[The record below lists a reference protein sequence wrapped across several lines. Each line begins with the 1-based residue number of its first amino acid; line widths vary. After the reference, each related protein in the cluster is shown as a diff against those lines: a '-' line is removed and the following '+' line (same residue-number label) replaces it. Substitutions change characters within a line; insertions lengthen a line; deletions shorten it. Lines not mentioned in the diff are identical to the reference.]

1 MKQLPK
7 HHRLI
12 FYSLWILINWVQAS
26 ITELQD
32 DEAYYW
38 MFSQFLNWGY
48 FDHPPMT
55 ALLIKMGYALFSN
68 ELGVRFFIVVLST
81 ITVYLCELLVERKD
95 TALFYAICLCMAVLQ
110 VSGFMAVPDIPLM
123 FFTALFFLSYRKFVQ
138 QSTLTNTF
146 LFAIVIACLLYSKYH
161 AVLIVFFTLLSNL
174 RLLGRWQLYLAGLL
188 ALVFYTPHLWWQYEH
203 DWISFRYHLFES
215 NVNPYKVSFT
225 LDYIVGQLLIA
236 GPLAGL
242 IFWPATFLYRPASAT
257 ERALKYTAMG
267 IFFFFFLSS
276 FRGRVEANWTAP
288 AIVSIIVLSHQYLLK
303 REKVRRWVF
312 RLAPV
317 TLVLVVAARVLMVV
331 DLVPAKAV
339 AHRFHQYD
347 QWPEVLR
354 ERTKG
359 MPLVLNS
366 SYQKASK
373 YWFYSGQ
380 PTYSLN
386 AYTSR
391 RNNYNFWPVEDSLLG
406 RAVYIW
412 DANDSL
418 AVKDSIPSAAGIG
431 MIRYS
436 YDSSFH
442 SFTKIMLEPE
452 ERNYTI
458 GENQKLSI
466 KVDISVPPHY
476 RSYLQ
481 QHPQLDFPVK
491 VGVFEKN
498 SFVKDVPLDITL
510 QELVQKESH
519 SFDLPLQLKK
529 GEYFLRFAIGSDA
542 GWYTHNSGKIN
553 VEVE

>member
-7 HHRLI
+7 HHRLL
-12 FYSLWILINWVQAS
+12 FYALWIVINWLQAGF
-26 ITELQD
+26 TELQD

-38 MFSQFLNWGY
+38 MFSQFLDWGY

-55 ALLIKMGYALFSN
+55 ALVIKMGYILFGN

-81 ITVYLCELLVERKD
+81 ITVYLCELLIEEKN
-95 TALFYAICLCMAVLQ
+95 TALFYAVCLCTAVLQ

-123 FFTALFFLSYRKFVQ
+123 FFTALFFLAYRRFVQ
-138 QSTLTNTF
+138 QSTFTNTV
-146 LFAIVIACLLYSKYH
+146 LLAIVVACLLYSKYH

-174 RLLGRWQLYLAGLL
+174 KLLKRWQVYVAGLL
-188 ALVFYTPHLWWQYEH
+188 ALALYVPHLWWQYQH

-215 NVNPYKVSFT
+215 NVNPYKISFT

-236 GPLAGL
+236 GPLAGV
-242 IFWPATFLYRPASAT
+242 IFWPATFLYRPATPT
-257 ERALKYTAMG
+257 ERALKYTAIG

-288 AIVSIIVLSHQYLLK
+288 AIIGIIVLSHQYLLK
-303 REKVRRWVF
+303 HIKARQWVF
-312 RLAPV
+312 RLAPI
-317 TLVLVVAARVLMVV
+317 TLVIVVAARFLMIV
-331 DLVPAKAV
+331 DLVPGKAV
-339 AHRFHQYD
+339 RGRFHQYKE
-347 QWPEVLR
+347 WPQVLKQK
-354 ERTKG
+354 TNG
-359 MPLVLNS
+359 IPLVLSS

-386 AYTSR
+386 EYNKR

-406 RAVYIW
+406 KPVYIW

-418 AVKDSIPSAAGIG
+418 ALKDSIPSSVGVIH
-431 MIRYS
+431 YN

-442 SFTKIMLEPE
+442 SFTKILINAEK
-452 ERNYTI
+452 RNYSI
-458 GENQKLSI
+458 GENEPLIVKTT
-466 KVDISVPPHY
+466 VSVPPHY
-476 RSYLQ
+476 KSYLQ
-481 QHPQLDFPVK
+481 QHPQIDFPVK

-498 SFVKDVPLDITL
+498 SLLKDVPTNLTL
-510 QELVQKESH
+510 QQLVQKESH
-519 SFDLPLQLKK
+519 SFTLPLQLAK
-529 GEYFLRFAIGSDA
+529 GKYFFRFAIGSDG
-542 GWYTHNSGKIN
+542 GWFTHNSNKIN